1 MYSSVYNNEYSKVY
15 YDYLKTP
22 VQINNRLAILT
33 ANNPFLLNFMGV
45 RYLETSPSQV
55 PAGYRVLWKNGT
67 TGSLGKYVCTSGRL
81 PDPGHHDRYPV
92 QPD

>member
-1 MYSSVYNNEYSKVY
+1 MYSSVYSNEYSQVY

-45 RYLETSPSQV
+45 RYLETSRPMCLRATGCS
-55 PAGYRVLWKNGT
+55 GKT
-67 TGSLGKYVCTSGRL
+67 TKPQFRKIRL
-81 PDPGHHDRYPV
+81 YCR
-92 QPD
+92 QPI